1 MILSNFKQPLS
12 ARLAKFMEQFKTLP
26 HDIHQQLVLFY
37 MAALD
42 RPLYAEN
49 GIRKFEYFAM
59 NNIWYQVSACL
70 IIEEDA
76 RLYETCLDR
85 MYTRAQDDN
94 DKDLKHLWVHFWT
107 YVGMKLPQMA
117 ADHVEQF
124 LVTTI
129 DHKNLSFLTLLP
141 VSFSK
146 EK

>member
-1 MILSNFKQPLS
+1 
-12 ARLAKFMEQFKTLP
+12 
-26 HDIHQQLVLFY
+26 

-49 GIRKFEYFAM
+49 GNRKFEYFAM

-70 IIEEDA
+70 FNEEDA
-76 RLYETCLDR
+76 RLYKACLDR
-85 MYTRAQDDN
+85 MFTRAHDDN
-94 DKDLKHLWVHFWT
+94 DKDLKYLWVHFWT
-107 YVGMKLPQMA
+107 FVGMKLPQVA

-129 DHKNLSFLTLLP
+129 DDKNLSLLILLP

-146 EK
+146 IFEDLKDAPPLKN